1 MGKMIDIEKVK
12 DWLYDK
18 FYDYT
23 HISDYGDYTTLEAD
37 FETFAEMMDD
47 FNKKMGEYV
56 YDNSTN
62 MTREEFNNLY
72 NKVSDVLYGFKSYHC
87 WYICTNE
94 IYYDNSMEFEV
105 HVHSDKGDGDDW
117 VEYWSIDNEGK
128 IYSEDTTYNTFE
140 EFLKVWE

>member
-12 DWLYDK
+12 DWLYDN
-18 FYDYT
+18 FFDIT
-23 HISDYGDYTTLEAD
+23 NDSDYGDYTTLEAS
-37 FETFAEMMDD
+37 FETFNEMMDD
-47 FNKKMGEYV
+47 FNKKMEV
-56 YDNSTN
+56 CDCDDLTN
-62 MTREEFNNLY
+62 MKELY

-87 WYICTNE
+87 WYICTSE

-140 EFLKVWE
+140 EFLREWE

>member
-1 MGKMIDIEKVK
+1 MGKMVDIEKVK
-12 DWLYDK
+12 DWLYDN
-18 FYDYT
+18 FFDIT
-23 HISDYGDYTTLEAD
+23 NDSDYGDYTTLEATFD
-37 FETFAEMMDD
+37 TFEEMMDD
-47 FNKKMGEYV
+47 FNKKMEV
-56 YDNSTN
+56 CDCDDLTN
-62 MTREEFNNLY
+62 MKELY

-140 EFLKVWE
+140 EFLREWE